1 MLGIKSNRM
10 PVKGVFAD
18 KLREQISDIRVKSDA
33 EKKEIKEKE
42 SKK

>member
-1 MLGIKSNRM
+1 MLGIKSNRK
-10 PVKGVFAD
+10 PVKGEFAD
-18 KLREQISDIRVKSDA
+18 KLREQISVVRTSSGV